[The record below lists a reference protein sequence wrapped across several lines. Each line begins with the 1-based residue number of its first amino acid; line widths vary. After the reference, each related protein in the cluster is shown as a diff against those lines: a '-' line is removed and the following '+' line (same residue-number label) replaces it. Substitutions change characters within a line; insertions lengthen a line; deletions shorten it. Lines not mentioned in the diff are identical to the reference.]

1 MIVADAGPIIA
12 YARMGR
18 LDLLRRVVGELVI
31 PDAVFQELTGQG
43 HERPGA
49 AEVTNAKWIRRHA
62 VSDQAAVDRL
72 PRVLHRGEREAIVLA
87 QELGAQLL
95 IDEQRGRNMAA
106 ARGLEVVGSLRILA
120 DAKRLGFIDRTKPLL
135 DAILA
140 AGYWIDEGLIRAFL
154 DDQGEDQT

>member
-1 MIVADAGPIIA
+1 MIVADAGPVIA
-12 YARMGR
+12 YAPMGR
-18 LDLLRRVVGELVI
+18 LDLLCRVIGQLVI

-49 AEVTNAKWIRRHA
+49 AKVTNTAWIRRHA
-62 VSDQAAVDRL
+62 VSDQAAVNRL
-72 PRVLHRGEREAIVLA
+72 PRVLHRGERQAIVLA

-95 IDEQRGRNMAA
+95 ID
-106 ARGLEVVGSLRILA
+106 
-120 DAKRLGFIDRTKPLL
+120 RTKPFL

-154 DDQGEDQT
+154 HDQGEDQT

>member
-1 MIVADAGPIIA
+1 MIVADAGPVIA

-49 AEVTNAKWIRRHA
+49 AEVTNAAWIRRHA

-72 PRVLHRGEREAIVLA
+72 PRVLHRGERQAIVLA
-87 QELGAQLL
+87 REAH
-95 IDEQRGRNMAA
+95 
-106 ARGLEVVGSLRILA
+106 LEVPQTLFQLRQHVRTSLHVHGEPPVAAENTISQQIL
-120 DAKRLGFIDRTKPLL
+120 TKQ
-135 DAILA
+135 
-140 AGYWIDEGLIRAFL
+140 Y
-154 DDQGEDQT
+154 